1 MDKHKFAFQD
11 SILKYHSI
19 IYDSYNMSNV
29 MLYIC
34 CFFFAKYSSI
44 LSVNTFGGSTQL
56 LCYEIIKSKPCLLD
70 SADMESRQWDS
81 SRHAR

>member
-19 IYDSYNMSNV
+19 IYDSYNMSNNV

-44 LSVNTFGGSTQL
+44 LSVNTFGGST
-56 LCYEIIKSKPCLLD
+56 
-70 SADMESRQWDS
+70 
-81 SRHAR
+81 